1 MDKKLKSILPPL
13 FLFTMLLTYA
23 LLFFTKVPVVYKE
36 KTKELLGQFII
47 PENLYVDQVYI
58 PAVSGDRGV
67 ITTFNIN
74 VFPGNG
80 RVFISLPPFFDKE
93 SAVSFVLAK
102 EAICKLFEECNNY
115 TYLFYTD
122 DVIYGEGFSGT
133 AGFSLLI
140 LSFFEKMKNN
150 LSRVNNYPIT
160 GFMLPNGVIAPVSGI
175 SKKLNATLQKFEYL
189 VAPANKDHIIPAYTI
204 LDLLK
209 IYFNKTFAENLTVP
223 EGYKDVIHNITLD
236 ICKNVDNYIVT
247 GLLSKNRYYSAA
259 SYCFREHLKKNTT
272 ALSDEEVD
280 RLIKNLERKLKSVD
294 CKTYECLEIKYQVM
308 ERLNMAKNLTGAAK
322 YWRYYTAEGWF
333 KFIDLA
339 QNIDRKN
346 TCEAILEEYKVIRYL
361 YSNLPETEDCFEAR
375 EYLAKVYSSLIT
387 YRDEKAL
394 YSILNLTK
402 FFMQKNGF
410 SISAYNYLQYAEDLY
425 KLGDEDSAFYY
436 AILALQYAI

>member
-1 MDKKLKSILPPL
+1 MDKKLKNALPLL
-13 FLFTMLLTYA
+13 FLFVILLTYI
-23 LLFFTKVPVVYKE
+23 LLFFAKVSVAYKE
-36 KTKELLGQFII
+36 ETKTTFGQFII
-47 PENLYVDQVYI
+47 PENLYIDRVYI
-58 PAVSGDRGV
+58 PAVSGDYGV

-74 VFPGNG
+74 IFPGNG
-80 RVFISLPPFFDKE
+80 KVFISLPPFFDKE

-102 EAICKLFEECNNY
+102 EAVCKLFEECNNY

-122 DVIYGEGFSGT
+122 DVVYGEGFSGT

-140 LSFFEKMKNN
+140 LSFFEKIKNN
-150 LSRVNNYPIT
+150 LSRIHNYPIT
-160 GFMLPNGVIAPVSGI
+160 GFILPNGVIAPVSGI
-175 SKKLNATLQKFEYL
+175 PKKLNATLQKSEYL
-189 VAPANKDHIIPAYTI
+189 VAPANNEHIIPAYTI

-209 IYFNKTFAENLTVP
+209 IYFNKTFTENLTVP
-223 EGYKDVIHNITLD
+223 EEYKHIIHNITIN
-236 ICKNVDNYIVT
+236 ICKNIDNYIVT

-259 SYCFREHLKKNTT
+259 SYCFREHLKKNATI
-272 ALSDEEVD
+272 LNDSEVN
-280 RLIKNLERKLKSVD
+280 RLIKELENKLKSVN

-308 ERLNMAKNLTGAAK
+308 ERLNTAKNLTGAAK

-333 KFIDLA
+333 KFMNLA
-339 QNIDRKN
+339 QNINRRD
-346 TCEAILEEYKVIRYL
+346 TCKSVLEEYKVVKYIYN
-361 YSNLPETEDCFEAR
+361 NLPETNNCFEAR

-394 YSILNLTK
+394 YSIINLTK

-436 AILALQYAI
+436 AILSLQYAV